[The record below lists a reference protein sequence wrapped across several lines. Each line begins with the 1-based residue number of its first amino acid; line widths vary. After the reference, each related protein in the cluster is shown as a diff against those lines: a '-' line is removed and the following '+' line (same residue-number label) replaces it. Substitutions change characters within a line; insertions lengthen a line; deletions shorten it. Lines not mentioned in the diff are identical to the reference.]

1 MIAPSHLD
9 SNYCKHKNSVQ
20 RPSGLFER
28 LQMVFTSSLSVQQ
41 KALLI
46 RIALYAGDDGEC
58 FASAKTL
65 QRDLSISRSH
75 LYSLLRSIEHLLKT
89 DIRAG
94 KAYRSILWDVEFTP
108 VLPATP
114 CPADKTSGPQDCP
127 RPVGKT
133 GESSPLDSR
142 PYIEHSINTQR
153 THISE
158 ELVFLNRFEQ
168 RIDHEIDWVVSEH
181 EFMTRWN
188 STIGVSRRNRP
199 AVPGDLKLRWMRL
212 WSDEAWRQRAIEALD
227 RFPLQNGSVISLKR
241 FLEESAVDDIL
252 GGVYDFQ
259 KGKTHDSTRFPS
271 GGDGWAEIK
280 SETNRARRVS
290 TG

>member
-9 SNYCKHKNSVQ
+9 SNYCKHKNPVQ

-28 LQMVFTSSLSVQQ
+28 LQMVFESSLSVQQ

-75 LYSLLRSIEHLLKT
+75 LYSLLSSIKHLLKT
-89 DIRAG
+89 EIRDG
-94 KAYRSILWDVEFTP
+94 RAYRQICWDVEF
-108 VLPATP
+108 ATVQS
-114 CPADKTSGPQDCP
+114 TSP
-127 RPVGKT
+127 RPARST
-133 GESSPLDSR
+133 LPQEDAPRPTERAGESGSPDSP
-142 PYIEHSINTQR
+142 PYIERSINTQR
-153 THISE
+153 THIGN
-158 ELVFLNRFEQ
+158 ELVSLNRFEQ
-168 RIDHEIDWVVSEH
+168 PIDHDIDWLVAEH

-188 STIGVSRRNRP
+188 STVGVSRRDRP
-199 AVPGDLKLRWMRL
+199 AIPGDLKLTWMRL
-212 WSDEAWRQRAIEALD
+212 WSDKEWRQRALRALGV
-227 RFPLQNGSVISLKR
+227 FPLKNGSIISLKR
-241 FLEESAVDDIL
+241 FLNESTVDDIL

-271 GGDGWAEIK
+271 GDDGWAEFESK
-280 SETNRARRVS
+280 ANRSKRIS
-290 TG
+290 TV